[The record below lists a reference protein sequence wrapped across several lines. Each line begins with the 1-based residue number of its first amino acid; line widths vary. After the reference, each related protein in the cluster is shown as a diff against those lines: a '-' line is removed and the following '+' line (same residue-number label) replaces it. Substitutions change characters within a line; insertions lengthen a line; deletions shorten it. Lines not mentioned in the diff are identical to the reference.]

1 MAISLEQVK
10 EIFPEHL
17 CLEISELD
25 LQKAKSVAA
34 NYVDPVVSD
43 RVFLNILCLE
53 IILPTIIDIFDIK
66 PNSIDSRKIKQQH
79 QEIWQSLNG
88 VAIDLPQVRLVL
100 IPTEDFDTEELRV
113 KQEWLNNPNLVG
125 DIYLAVQVNL
135 QESWLRVW
143 GYTSHQELHEQ
154 GSYDVSDRSYA
165 IDRAD
170 LWMSLEAIPAIV
182 NQKLSLRSPVPVT
195 SRELAPAQSLSQKI
209 FSNIWQPWDELV
221 TSLNMNLSMVRQ
233 NRFHESLEWGRK
245 IDIKFDIY
253 NHSLTL
259 YIGFQEE
266 EDHKYIIRARLHPSV
281 GEAYLPENLKLSILE
296 SNGNQF
302 KQSISREADN
312 WIQVEF
318 IGKLGEKFQVK
329 IQLEEAVIIENFEI

>member
-10 EIFPEHL
+10 EIFPEQW
-17 CLEISELD
+17 CLEISELE
-25 LQKAKSVAA
+25 LRKAKSVAA
-34 NYVDPVVSD
+34 NYADSVVRD
-43 RVFLNILCLE
+43 RVFLNSLCLE
-53 IILPTIIDIFDIK
+53 IILPTITDIFDVK
-66 PNSIDSRKIKQQH
+66 ANSIDSRKIKQQY

-88 VAIDLPQVRLVL
+88 IAIDLPQVRLVL

-154 GSYDVSDRSYA
+154 GSYDISDGSYA

-182 NQKLSLRSPVPVT
+182 HQKLPLRPSIPVA
-195 SRELAPAQSLSQKI
+195 SRELAPTQSLSQKI

-221 TSLNMNLSMVRQ
+221 TSLNMNLAMVRQ
-233 NRFHESLEWGRK
+233 SRLQQSWGRK
-245 IDIKFDIY
+245 IDLELDIS
-253 NHSLTL
+253 NQSLAL
-259 YIGFQEE
+259 VINFQEE
-266 EDHKYIIRARLHPSV
+266 EDHKHLIQVRLYPNN
-281 GEAYLPENLKLSILE
+281 GQIYLPDNLELAILE
-296 SNGNQF
+296 SNGRQF

-318 IGKLGEKFQVK
+318 RGKLKEEFQVK
-329 IQLEEAVIIENFEI
+329 IQLEEAVIIEKFEI

>member
-17 CLEISELD
+17 CLEIGELEV
-25 LQKAKSVAA
+25 QKAKSLAA

-43 RVFLNILCLE
+43 RVFLNSLCLD
-53 IILPTIIDIFDIK
+53 IILPTITDIFDIK
-66 PNSIDSRKIKQQH
+66 QNSVDSKKIKQQH
-79 QEIWQSLNG
+79 QEVWQSLSG

-154 GSYDVSDRSYA
+154 GSYDVSDNSYA

-182 NQKLSLRSPVPVT
+182 HQKLPLRPPVPVT
-195 SRELAPAQSLSQKI
+195 SRELAPTQSLSQKI

-221 TSLNMNLSMVRQ
+221 ASFNMNLATVRQ
-233 NRFHESLEWGRK
+233 SRLQESWGRK
-245 IDIKFDIY
+245 IDLKLDVAH
-253 NHSLTL
+253 HSLAV
-259 YIGFQEE
+259 IISFQEE
-266 EDHKYIIRARLHPSV
+266 KDSKYFIQVRIHPNN
-281 GEAYLPENLKLSILE
+281 GQMYLPENVELFILE
-296 SNGNQF
+296 SDG
-302 KQSISREADN
+302 KLLTQSISREADN

-318 IGKLGEKFQVK
+318 RGKLREEFQVK
-329 IQLEEAVIIENFEI
+329 IQLEEASIIEKFEI